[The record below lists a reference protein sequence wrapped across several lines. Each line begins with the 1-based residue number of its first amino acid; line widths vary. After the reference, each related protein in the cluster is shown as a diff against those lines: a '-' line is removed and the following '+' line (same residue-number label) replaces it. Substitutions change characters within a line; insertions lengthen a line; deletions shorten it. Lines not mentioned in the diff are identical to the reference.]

1 MARIAKAGRAA
12 IFLAAILLPVAGSA
26 APQAHGAG
34 VARASSMRAAPTR
47 AGAIRSA
54 QLLPT
59 PLQPNFVPIARV
71 PGLAFNVQSLATAGR
86 PGFGR
91 RRGQS
96 VMPLLWY
103 SPFYSPYADYSYDA
117 PQPQPP
123 YDDQQPPQAAAPP
136 RQFAPS
142 EPYSASDELQP
153 PPPEVGQFILVRLDG
168 QVVFAAAFT
177 AVDGRLTYVTPEGLR
192 RSFPVS
198 ELDKQATRQ
207 MNDANGTSISLP
219 D

>member
-1 MARIAKAGRAA
+1 MARIAKARWTA
-12 IFLAAILLPVAGSA
+12 IFLAVLFLPVADSA
-26 APQAHGAG
+26 AAQAHGAG
-34 VARASSMRAAPTR
+34 IARASSMRAAPTR
-47 AGAIRSA
+47 AGGIRPA
-54 QLLPT
+54 QLVPT
-59 PLQPNFVPIARV
+59 PLQPNFAPIARV
-71 PGLAFNVQSLATAGR
+71 PGLAFNVRSLAAT
-86 PGFGR
+86 GR
-91 RRGQS
+91 RGRGQS
-96 VMPLLWY
+96 VAPLLWY

-136 RQFAPS
+136 PQFAPS

-153 PPPEVGQFILVRLDG
+153 PPPEEGQFILVRLDG
-168 QVVFAAAFT
+168 QILFAVAFT
-177 AVDGRLTYVTPEGLR
+177 AVDGRLTYVTREGLR
-192 RSFPVS
+192 RSFPVT